1 MIWSV
6 IDRNSNFV
14 WSRPKDMAKAY
25 CRLSFTR
32 VVYCETFFWL
42 FFWHFEQMATNAQ
55 WGWIFFWVAF
65 FFSCTCYFITYLSKN
80 PSIYNIIY
88 WFAGPMGQMTLWP
101 CVWCSN
107 YYLFFIKSCKILCK
121 NHYNF
126 FLYKITKMKLKSFEC
141 LKL

>member
-65 FFSCTCYFITYLSKN
+65 FFSCTCYFITYLSK
-80 PSIYNIIY
+80 ICAKNIKQNENVASEKISTHWEMLQGDFILTVFLAHRARPRQSNCISY
-88 WFAGPMGQMTLWP
+88 SNTICTL
-101 CVWCSN
+101 
-107 YYLFFIKSCKILCK
+107 
-121 NHYNF
+121 
-126 FLYKITKMKLKSFEC
+126 
-141 LKL
+141 